1 MRNWEDDLQDLLARL
16 DVLYGQHPSDAQSA
30 APLDGAADDGGNECD
45 DSGSRQLDASM
56 LELEAAAVQT
66 DMEATLARLGQLI
79 RAGHLDPEVRED
91 VVFVHEALK
100 RTIPKRAS
108 QSLRD
113 DWQITSVAAVLH
125 LSRALMRLTFRLAPP
140 LER

>member
-1 MRNWEDDLQDLLARL
+1 MGNWEDDVQDLLARL
-16 DVLYGQHPSDAQSA
+16 EVNYGQR
-30 APLDGAADDGGNECD
+30 APGAESGVPPYDDGDGGNECE

-66 DMEATLARLGQLI
+66 DMEATLARLTQLSQ
-79 RAGHLDPEVRED
+79 AGHLDPEVCKD
-91 VVFVHEALK
+91 VEIVHEALK

-108 QSLRD
+108 QAARD
-113 DWQITSVAAVLH
+113 DWQITSDAAVLH
-125 LSRALMRLTFRLAPP
+125 LSRALMRLTVRLAPP